1 MSKEIS
7 NELVEFKSKLS
18 GKISSIKSATTTITD
33 KLSQLV
39 ELNNSTKTSVANNYT
54 SSTQV
59 NSATNKIQ
67 ATVEIV
73 NNMKSDITSTID
85 NAINGANVILTNIEK
100 LEELKSSI
108 SSIESSISS
117 ENSKSEPDQSKISSL
132 KSELSTKSHE
142 FDSLNSETTRTLEL
156 LKTLDKD
163 LKSNTE
169 SGDTISSSTDTN
181 EKKENEETK
190 TNLNDYTQYL
200 NSLKYGQLVRKKFVA
215 KNGTKIDYLL
225 YVPDYGREVTGL
237 PINMYMHGSG
247 MGQNDFS
254 RLTRSGLGRFI
265 TDKKLK
271 PSGIV
276 ILPLAPSGS
285 AYNSKSFRDALAE
298 LPLAVAKEYNANT
311 KKISLSGHSYGAIT
325 AYKLVNEH
333 PNEFS
338 AIVPVSGSNKVT
350 SAFKNVNVWAF
361 HGTADN
367 KTKNTSY
374 SQAVSAVKS
383 IIQLGSKA
391 VMHPYKGAG
400 HGGNVVIDTFTKEYE
415 MDGET
420 INPLEWAFK
429 QTRA

>member
-1 MSKEIS
+1 MTKELP
-7 NELVEFKSKLS
+7 NELLQFKSAITGKLS
-18 GKISSIKSATTTITD
+18 NMSSNISKLD
-33 KLSQLV
+33 EKLSQICSY
-39 ELNNSTKTSVANNYT
+39 NKST
-54 SSTQV
+54 SSEISKNYKSSTSS
-59 NSATNKIQ
+59 NSAIAKFDTL
-67 ATVEIV
+67 ELIV
-73 NNMKSDITSTID
+73 NNLKTDSRTLLND
-85 NAINGANVILTNIEK
+85 AILKANSILININN
-100 LEELKSSI
+100 LEELNKKITSLESNLSSEKNKTDQDTNRVNNLENELKSKNSEFDDLLSKTNDMLVKLKSIDKVSTNKKDDDTSASI
-108 SSIESSISS
+108 SDKQDDNKTSI
-117 ENSKSEPDQSKISSL
+117 DDY
-132 KSELSTKSHE
+132 TKY
-142 FDSLNSETTRTLEL
+142 L
-156 LKTLDKD
+156 KD
-163 LKSNTE
+163 LK
-169 SGDTISSSTDTN
+169 
-181 EKKENEETK
+181 
-190 TNLNDYTQYL
+190 
-200 NSLKYGQLVRKKFVA
+200 YGKLVRKKFVA